1 MFDDEYCTLY
11 NRKTTTAEN
20 TKHILWLP
28 KHDPRTRLNNLRSI
42 IITSGREWILAAIKE
57 QQAKNEIFGTS
68 EAHETERIFPNQSI
82 KAVRDGSCYSPQI
95 QHLRCIVLR
104 VVISLLEPEKKKQC
118 RLYSGQSLW
127 PVIKFSREIPAY
139 DSGAIWYY
147 CLNLFLVLSETLF
160 STGTLLTFVWHP
172 YV

>member
-1 MFDDEYCTLY
+1 MMSTVPCTIEKLQLLRIRNIYCDCQ
-11 NRKTTTAEN
+11 NMIHERG
-20 TKHILWLP
+20 
-28 KHDPRTRLNNLRSI
+28 SI
-42 IITSGREWILAAIKE
+42 ISDRSLSLRVVNGFLPLSRNNRL
-57 QQAKNEIFGTS
+57 NEIFGIS